1 MGRYRVDRQ
10 KSVDVLKAFLKNRD
24 SKIAQER
31 DWLHIVRADCV
42 LSDAAFLGWFVLTL
56 RVHLYSNYSRVAVQ
70 RTPPEFHPF

>member
-31 DWLHIVRADCV
+31 DWLHIVR
-42 LSDAAFLGWFVLTL
+42 
-56 RVHLYSNYSRVAVQ
+56 
-70 RTPPEFHPF
+70 